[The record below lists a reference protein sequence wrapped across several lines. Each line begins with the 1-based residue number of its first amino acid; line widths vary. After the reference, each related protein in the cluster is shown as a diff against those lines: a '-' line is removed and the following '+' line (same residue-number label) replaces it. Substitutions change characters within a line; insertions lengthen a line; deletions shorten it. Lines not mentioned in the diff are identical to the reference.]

1 MNYKK
6 LFKFPFILLRKI
18 INFFKIELDEYKNP
32 YNKRYELL
40 INKYQLCGFKKNRSI
55 YINKLNKTLKAL
67 NFPIYDESN
76 GMYSEHLVIFSAIAS
91 SNLKIKNKNRT
102 IVDLPFDLN
111 ATKINVN
118 VDGFYEED
126 SEKSL
131 SKMKKFQN
139 NLERTGNFKS
149 VSISQ
154 GKKVDK
160 SKSYFSIKIVY

>member
-1 MNYKK
+1 MTMRKQLETNIDDK
-6 LFKFPFILLRKI
+6 IL
-18 INFFKIELDEYKNP
+18 
-32 YNKRYELL
+32 
-40 INKYQLCGFKKNRSI
+40 
-55 YINKLNKTLKAL
+55 
-67 NFPIYDESN
+67 
-76 GMYSEHLVIFSAIAS
+76 VAS
-91 SNLKIKNKNRT
+91 SLKRFIENDKNVSNSIVKLLQYVSNEIPKDFHVTDLKIKNKNRT

>member
-1 MNYKK
+1 MHKRFIENDKNVSNSIVK
-6 LFKFPFILLRKI
+6 LLQYVSKEIPKDFHVT
-18 INFFKIELDEYKNP
+18 D
-32 YNKRYELL
+32 
-40 INKYQLCGFKKNRSI
+40 
-55 YINKLNKTLKAL
+55 
-67 NFPIYDESN
+67 
-76 GMYSEHLVIFSAIAS
+76 
-91 SNLKIKNKNRT
+91 LKIKNKNRT

-126 SEKSL
+126 AEKSL
-131 SKMKKFQN
+131 SKMNKFQN

-160 SKSYFSIKIVY
+160 SKSYFSIKLVY

>member
-1 MNYKK
+1 MV
-6 LFKFPFILLRKI
+6 LSLGAFA
-18 INFFKIELDEYKNP
+18 
-32 YNKRYELL
+32 
-40 INKYQLCGFKKNRSI
+40 NRSQI
-55 YINKLNKTLKAL
+55 RSLKDQL
-67 NFPIYDESN
+67 PIKK
-76 GMYSEHLVIFSAIAS
+76 SELSLMTMRKQLETKIDDKILVAS
-91 SNLKIKNKNRT
+91 SLTRFIENDKNVSNSIVKLLQYVSNEIPKDFHVTDLKIKNKNRT

-126 SEKSL
+126 SGKSL